1 MTQKGSNMKFTRK
14 LAGVVGL
21 ALALALTACA
31 SSNGSG
37 TTPDSEADTPIVKV
51 RYGSVG
57 GMTDAPLYVAQERGY
72 FKDLGLEVEMTRL
85 ASGTDILAAMVGQSL
100 DVGAI
105 AVSAGLLNAVKD
117 SDNYV
122 FVADRQSQQGPSGFG
137 EGFLASKEL
146 VEGVDLDDDEALGQ
160 ALKGKKVAIT
170 GLNTSTEYMVGQ
182 LMKSFG
188 ISNDEV
194 ELVVLPFAQMAAA
207 LQNGA
212 IDAGIVLEPFRS
224 QILES
229 GTAVQIS
236 HLDGVISTGTQV
248 PVTLT
253 KTFASD
259 KEAAGAFVE
268 AYLHGV
274 MDVTAA
280 LGPDEVDRDE
290 IVKIISEYSDLPEAV
305 IDQSDPPGYGKG
317 PLNIEYM
324 EDFQNFLVEKGVLPE
339 AVDIA
344 KAVDDSFA
352 EAARE
357 KLGIK

>member
-1 MTQKGSNMKFTRK
+1 MKLRK
-14 LAGVVGL
+14 RLAGVVGL
-21 ALALALTACA
+21 AMVAALTACA
-31 SSNGSG
+31 SANGGGSG
-37 TTPDSEADTPIVKV
+37 SATETPTVKV

-57 GMTDAPLYVAQERGY
+57 GMTDAPLYVAQDRGY
-72 FKDLGLEVEMTRL
+72 FKDAGLEVEMTRL
-85 ASGTDILAAMVGQSL
+85 ASGTDILAAMVGQSV

-122 FVADRQSQQGPSGFG
+122 FVADRQSQQGPEGFG
-137 EGFLASKEL
+137 EGFLASKKL
-146 VEGVDLDDDEALGQ
+146 VEGVDLEDRKALGQ

-170 GLNTSTEYMVGQ
+170 GLNTSTEFMVGE
-182 LMKSFG
+182 LMKSYG

-207 LQNGA
+207 FQNGA

-224 QILES
+224 KILES
-229 GTAVQIS
+229 GEAVQIS
-236 HLDGVISTGTQV
+236 HLDGVISSGTQV

-253 KTFASD
+253 KQFASN
-259 KEAAGAFVE
+259 KKAAGAFVE
-268 AYLHGV
+268 AYLKGV

-280 LGPDEVDRDE
+280 LGPQGVDRAE
-290 IVKIISEYSDLPEAV
+290 IVKIIAKHSDLPEEV
-305 IDQSDPPGYGKG
+305 IEQSDPPGYGYKG

-324 EDFQNFLVEKGVLPE
+324 EDFQNFLVKKGVMP
-339 AVDIA
+339 APVDIA

-352 EAARE
+352 AAAR
-357 KLGIK
+357 KNLGIGK